1 MAARDPA
8 LLTRTSTTPV
18 HCTPALTAI
27 TGSMIAMAV
36 AASGAA
42 AFHHTIPQDT
52 PPPFHLD
59 IRLESL
65 HDGYPQVYV
74 EMAVTHTD
82 EPVWVGGSLERTIPE
97 YRARGGMLVYEG
109 LLNATTPVHSGDI
122 LYVIVYHPSG
132 KHIVE
137 ATVW

>member
-1 MAARDPA
+1 MHR
-8 LLTRTSTTPV
+8 
-18 HCTPALTAI
+18 TPALTAV
-27 TGSMIAMAV
+27 TGSIIAMAV

-42 AFHHTIPQDT
+42 AFHHATVSQDV

-74 EMAVTHTD
+74 EMAVTHAD
-82 EPVWVGGSLERTIPE
+82 GPVWVGGSLERTIPA
-97 YRARGGMLVYEG
+97 YQTRGGMLVYEG
-109 LLNATTPVHSGDI
+109 LLNATAPVYSGDI

-132 KHIVE
+132 EHIVE
-137 ATVW
+137 AIVW

>member
-1 MAARDPA
+1 MY
-8 LLTRTSTTPV
+8 
-18 HCTPALTAI
+18 HTPALTAI

-42 AFHHTIPQDT
+42 AFHHTMVPQDD

-74 EMAVTHTD
+74 EMAVTHAD
-82 EPVWVGGSLERTIPE
+82 GPVWVGGSLERTIPA
-97 YRARGGMLVYEG
+97 YQARGGMLVYEG
-109 LLNATTPVHSGDI
+109 LLNATIPVHSGDI
-122 LYVIVYHPSG
+122 LYVVVHHPSG
-132 KHIVE
+132 EHIVE
-137 ATVW
+137 AKVW